1 MEADVIKII
10 VYTESYNWPK
20 IRKTKWSTLGGCK
33 ARKARNIFIY
43 KTTHLSDLIV
53 LNHNKQK
60 RVWFYIV

>member
-33 ARKARNIFIY
+33 ARNIFIY
-43 KTTHLSDLIV
+43 KTAHLSDLIV
-53 LNHNKQK
+53 LNHNQTKTSL
-60 RVWFYIV
+60 VLYSLM